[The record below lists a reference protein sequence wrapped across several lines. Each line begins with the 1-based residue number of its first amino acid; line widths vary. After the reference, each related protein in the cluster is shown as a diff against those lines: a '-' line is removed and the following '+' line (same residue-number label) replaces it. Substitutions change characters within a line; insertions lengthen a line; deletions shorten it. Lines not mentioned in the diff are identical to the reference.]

1 MRSTPR
7 GRVSVAVAILLAI
20 TWGLSSGTAG
30 LSAPAIIKLTAKEWR
45 YEPGEVSSSS
55 GEMTFEVN
63 NGGLIEHNFV
73 VVDVAAQKRAE
84 IPYIE
89 PGQTLRATANLLPG
103 VYTIYC
109 GLPGHRDAGMVATL
123 RVR

>member
-1 MRSTPR
+1 M
-7 GRVSVAVAILLAI
+7 LAI
-20 TWGLSSGTAG
+20 TWGLSSDTPG
-30 LSAPAIIKLTAKEWR
+30 LGAPAVINLTAKEWR
-45 YEPGEVSSSS
+45 YEPGEVSSSA
-55 GEMTFEVN
+55 GEITFEVN

-73 VVDVAAQKRAE
+73 VVDAARQKRAE

-89 PGQTLRATANLLPG
+89 PGETLRATANLQPG

>member
-1 MRSTPR
+1 M
-7 GRVSVAVAILLAI
+7 LAI
-20 TWGLSSGTAG
+20 TWGLFSGTAG
-30 LSAPAIIKLTAKEWR
+30 QGAPVIIKVTAKEWR
-45 YEPGEVSSSS
+45 YEPGEVSSST
-55 GEMTFEVN
+55 GETIFEVS

-73 VVDVAAQKRAE
+73 VVDAATQKRAE

-89 PGQTLRATANLLPG
+89 PGQTLRATANLQPG